1 MPDAGSTLRSM
12 SEPARPISPGEE
24 LARVMAEIAGALQGS
39 GAALTL
45 HPSGR
50 PAELLYADPGKG
62 LEDVLAAMLASN
74 ALDWHQEHEDHHI
87 WVRGE
92 FGRHAPQAIVLPV
105 RQVPGHARLV
115 ITVFFDTLDAERH
128 AAAEAAYLQ
137 RRPFAVGY
145 FRLWQ
150 QERLHRRDV
159 AALRAALDR
168 VDIAV
173 MLIAKSGTLSFANDA
188 AHKLLEAGAG
198 ILERNGKLQAAN
210 RADNV
215 TLGVLI
221 THIIDASEDL
231 DTLDK
236 VPLLTIA
243 RDGSSPLIVAV
254 LPAPHPVAEDGE
266 IAALVFAVDP
276 DMEISELA
284 TPVCRA
290 FGLTRVE
297 TDLACR
303 LASGMSVQEA
313 ANAMHVKLE
322 TARTYLRSIF
332 LKTGTNRQVDLVRLI
347 LVSLVRATDARQI
360 DAI

>member
-1 MPDAGSTLRSM
+1 MRSDLPI
-12 SEPARPISPGEE
+12 SREPARLISPQEE
-24 LARVMAEIAGALQGS
+24 LARVMSEISGALQGS

-50 PAELLYADPGKG
+50 PAELLYADSGKG
-62 LEDVLAAMLASN
+62 LEDVLTALLASN
-74 ALDWHQEHEDHHI
+74 ALDWNQEHEDHHI
-87 WVRGE
+87 WLTGD

-105 RQVPGHARLV
+105 RQVSGHSRLV
-115 ITVFFDTLDAERH
+115 ITVFFDTLDEERH

-159 AALRAALDR
+159 ASLRSALDR
-168 VDIAV
+168 VDVAV
-173 MLIAKSGTLSFANDA
+173 MLIARSGKLSFANEA
-188 AHKLLEAGAG
+188 AHKLLEAGTG
-198 ILERNGKLQAAN
+198 ILERGGKLQAGN

-221 THIIDASEDL
+221 THVIDASEHL

-236 VPLLTIA
+236 VPLLTIK
-243 RDGSSPLIVAV
+243 RDAASPLIVAV

-276 DMEISELA
+276 DMEIMELA
-284 TPVCRA
+284 APVCRA

-303 LASGMSVQEA
+303 LASGESVQEA
-313 ANAMHVKLE
+313 ATTMHVKLE

-332 LKTGTNRQVDLVRLI
+332 SKTGTNRQVDLVRLI
-347 LVSLVRATDARQI
+347 LVSLVRATDA
-360 DAI
+360 